1 MMAGAFVKISL
12 ADAAPQFV
20 SATLDLLAE
29 VEDAD
34 EVLVTDGILKAAREL
49 RRIIQGGKW

>member
-1 MMAGAFVKISL
+1 MAGAFVKISL